1 MKYLGNKKMKNLL
14 LLFTFCLSIFFAKSQ
29 TTPRFE
35 AKYSATM
42 SLLRYTE
49 AAAKMSHYS
58 PTYRKLIVEK
68 MGENNKEFNTL
79 INDFQAITLDYNYKW
94 DAYPDARH
102 SQRSTYDL
110 INIAAVNAT
119 DLDDFANRIIGILP
133 NDDFIHLMDCLQKI
147 KPFHDAFF
155 IDYDKKI
162 KKQVLQYAPCQ
173 ERLGA
178 IFSQVSNFYGTKWAA
193 NVPFQ
198 VCLYPIPAKSGSSS
212 ATPHGNTLVC
222 AFLADRDDDYKARM
236 AVVTHEMCH
245 ILYDGQSA
253 DNQHNIEHLMNNS
266 RSKYKSLAYQY
277 FDEGMATAIGNGWA
291 YEVLNDK
298 IDKTDWYNDDIIN
311 DYGHALFPLVK
322 SYLRIGKTIDST
334 FVNEAIEIFAST
346 FPNSI
351 NDYNVMLNDVFIS
364 GSFPDSLNTPTMKI
378 IADNFRISSRSLST
392 PFIEEQTKK
401 DFTSTKA
408 AKVLLFNEELKE
420 NWEYLKKID
429 SAVADKFVNVNGTP
443 NTGQYFSFVS
453 EQGSAYLIVFYDDLP
468 MLKKIL
474 KQVKKERFIETNQP
488 LHELESSSQSS
499 SKENK

>member
-1 MKYLGNKKMKNLL
+1 MKKNLFFS
-14 LLFTFCLSIFFAKSQ
+14 LFCICSFFVKSQ

-35 AKYSATM
+35 AKYSATL
-42 SLLRYTE
+42 SLLRYME
-49 AAAKMSHYS
+49 AAAKVSHFS
-58 PTYRKLIVEK
+58 PTYRKLILEK
-68 MGENNKEFNTL
+68 MGENNKDFNAL
-79 INDFQAITLDYNYKW
+79 INDFQSITLDYNYKW

-133 NDDFIHLMDCLQKI
+133 NDDFILFMNCLQKA

-155 IDYDKKI
+155 VDYDKKI
-162 KKQVLQYAPCQ
+162 KNQVLQYAPYQ

-198 VCLYPIPAKSGSSS
+198 VCLYPIPTKKGSSS

-222 AFLADRDDDYKARM
+222 AFLADREDDYKDRL

-253 DNQHNIEHLMNNS
+253 DNQHNIERWMNKS
-266 RSKYKSLAYQY
+266 SSKYKSLAYQY

-291 YEVLNDK
+291 YEVLNNK

-311 DYGHALFPLVK
+311 GYGHALFPLVK
-322 SYLRIGKTIDST
+322 SYLRIGKTMDST
-334 FVNEAIEIFAST
+334 FVSEAIELFANT

-364 GSFPDSLNTPTMKI
+364 GSFPDSLNSPIMKI
-378 IADNFRISSRSLST
+378 VADNFRISSRSLST
-392 PFIEEQTKK
+392 PFMDEETKK
-401 DFTSTKA
+401 DFITTRA
-408 AKVLLFNEELKE
+408 AKVLFFNEELKQ

-429 SAVADKFVNVNGTP
+429 KTIAEKFVNVNGTP

-474 KQVKKERFIETNQP
+474 EQVKKERFIEPNQP
-488 LHELESSSQSS
+488 LHELD
-499 SKENK
+499 

>member
-1 MKYLGNKKMKNLL
+1 MKKNLFFS
-14 LLFTFCLSIFFAKSQ
+14 LFCICSFFVKSQ

-35 AKYSATM
+35 AKYSATL
-42 SLLRYTE
+42 SLLRYME
-49 AAAKMSHYS
+49 AAAKVSHFS
-58 PTYRKLIVEK
+58 PTYRKLILEK
-68 MGENNKEFNTL
+68 MGENNKEFNAL
-79 INDFQAITLDYNYKW
+79 INDFQTITLDYNYKW

-133 NDDFIHLMDCLQKI
+133 NDDFILLMACLQKA

-155 IDYDKKI
+155 EGYDKKI
-162 KKQVLQYAPCQ
+162 KNQVLQYAPYQ

-198 VCLYPIPAKSGSSS
+198 VCLYPIPAKKGSSS

-222 AFLADRDDDYKARM
+222 AFLADREDDYKDRM

-253 DNQHNIEHLMNNS
+253 DNQHNIERWMNKS
-266 RSKYKSLAYQY
+266 SSKYKSLAYQY

-291 YEVLNDK
+291 YEVLNNK

-311 DYGHALFPLVK
+311 GYGHALFPLVK
-322 SYLRIGKTIDST
+322 SYLRIGKTMDST
-334 FVNEAIEIFAST
+334 FVSEAIELFAST

-364 GSFPDSLNTPTMKI
+364 GSFPDSLNSPIMKI
-378 IADNFRISSRSLST
+378 VADNFRISSRALST
-392 PFIEEQTKK
+392 PFMDEETKK
-401 DFTSTKA
+401 DFISTRA
-408 AKVLLFNEELKE
+408 AKVLLFNEELKQ

-429 SAVADKFVNVNGTP
+429 KTIAEKFANVNGTP

-474 KQVKKERFIETNQP
+474 EQVKKERFIEPNQP
-488 LHELESSSQSS
+488 LHELDSPSQPSPKG
-499 SKENK
+499 KE